1 MKQHTTACHKQSH
14 TCSGNAGVPPPT
26 PSVYES
32 KTTCPPVKQSSL
44 PQLKSM
50 QRTTEQ
56 VDMSTAIGEDRER
69 ERGGGEREREREK
82 KARFSQVNET
92 IAPCTPGQIESI
104 RPFFAKSL
112 PWRGGGDVAMNGWGG
127 PVGLSLPRTRKW
139 LGQEF
144 ICSWRRY
151 LS

>member
-1 MKQHTTACHKQSH
+1 MKQLTTACHKQSH

-69 ERGGGEREREREK
+69 EREGGREGERERERK
-82 KARFSQVNET
+82 KHASV
-92 IAPCTPGQIESI
+92 
-104 RPFFAKSL
+104 K
-112 PWRGGGDVAMNGWGG
+112 
-127 PVGLSLPRTRKW
+127 
-139 LGQEF
+139 
-144 ICSWRRY
+144 
-151 LS
+151 

>member
-1 MKQHTTACHKQSH
+1 
-14 TCSGNAGVPPPT
+14 
-26 PSVYES
+26 
-32 KTTCPPVKQSSL
+32 
-44 PQLKSM
+44 M

-69 ERGGGEREREREK
+69 EREGGREGEREREK

-112 PWRGGGDVAMNGWGG
+112 SWRGGGDVAMNG
-127 PVGLSLPRTRKW
+127 
-139 LGQEF
+139 
-144 ICSWRRY
+144 
-151 LS
+151 